1 MSDTE
6 PDPGQLTVDV
16 PALTAMLDGHYGE
29 IRQMVRKELSQHA
42 SVLDEAIELPR
53 DEFRE
58 RVLELVR
65 EMAAMGSTGLG
76 FPTKYGGGG
85 DIGASVAA
93 FETLGFGEPR
103 DHCAFAGKGNT
114 GGDQCIAQIV
124 GVICQLGEGAELSR
138 GIAWLHARSPA
149 HDHVGE
155 GVGVSG
161 YYCGGGHVLI
171 T

>member
-85 DIGASVAA
+85 DNGGSVAA
-93 FETLGFGEPR
+93 FETLGFR
-103 DHCAFAGKGNT
+103 
-114 GGDQCIAQIV
+114 
-124 GVICQLGEGAELSR
+124 ELSV
-138 GIAWLHARSPA
+138 P
-149 HDHVGE
+149 GE
-155 GVGVSG
+155 V
-161 YYCGGGHVLI
+161 GGHFGP
-171 T
+171 